1 MTAHKHSWKY
11 SQGVEHRVCECG
23 AEQTLQ
29 AQQDTCGLRHW
40 GPTSESQRNRTKA
53 SNGPGRF
60 NFIGN
65 SMIPAGE
72 YVAAKYYD
80 EAMDAV
86 AAMRADID
94 RLLAVLATI
103 DLVLEY
109 NVRKQNAS
117 GRGLPPSSDGA

>member
-1 MTAHKHSWKY
+1 MADHKHSWRY
-11 SQGVEHRVCECG
+11 SPSAEHRSCECG

-29 AQQDTCGLRHW
+29 AQQGTCGLRYW
-40 GPTSESQRNRTKA
+40 GPMIAPPRKKA
-53 SNGPGRF
+53 KAGEGPGRF

-117 GRGLPPSSDGA
+117 GRGLPPSS

>member
-1 MTAHKHSWKY
+1 MAAHKHSWKY
-11 SQGVEHRVCECG
+11 SPGAEHRACECG

-29 AQQDTCGLRHW
+29 AWQGTCGLRHW
-40 GPTSESQRNRTKA
+40 GPTLLTAAND
-53 SNGPGRF
+53 GPGRF
-60 NFIGN
+60 KFNGN

-80 EAMDAV
+80 EAMETV

-94 RLLAVLATI
+94 RLLAVLAAI
-103 DLVLEY
+103 DLVIEH
-109 NVRKQNAS
+109 NVRKRNAS